1 MESPID
7 PVERVL
13 ESLGGRQWPGNHHN
27 PQLESML
34 MQSFNE
40 NRSRSFVARHRVL
53 VPMLAVLLV
62 AGVAFA
68 AAGGIGLVKSW
79 FVTVTVNGQVVG
91 RQTVVVNEDGT
102 ATFTSVVPAFEGG
115 EAAVSATLTGDGTES
130 GETVNVMTLEWDGH
144 EVKGTITPQDDQ
156 P

>member
-34 MQSFNE
+34 MRSFGE

-68 AAGGIGLVKSW
+68 AAGGIGLVRSW
-79 FVTVTVNGQVVG
+79 FVTVTVNGQVVDQ
-91 RQTVVVNEDGT
+91 RTVVANEDGT
-102 ATFTSVVPAFEGG
+102 ATFISTVPTSSGG
-115 EAAVSATLTGDGTES
+115 EATISTTITGDGTNGDKTVHMTVES
-130 GETVNVMTLEWDGH
+130 DGQD
-144 EVKGTITPQDDQ
+144 VKGTVTVQDDQ